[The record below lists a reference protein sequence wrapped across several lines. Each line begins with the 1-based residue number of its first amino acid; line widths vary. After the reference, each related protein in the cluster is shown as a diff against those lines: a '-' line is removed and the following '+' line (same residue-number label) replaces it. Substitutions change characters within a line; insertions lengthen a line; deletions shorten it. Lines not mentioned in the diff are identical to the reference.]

1 MCDLIP
7 KWTGNVL
14 EPACGNGN
22 FLVEIARRKH
32 AAGMTP
38 DEAASTIFGIDIL
51 QDNVVEARSEALG
64 SPARNGGDFE
74 AEYRLRGLFEAERNL
89 VYGGGSEKPMKN
101 LRELDEYRV
110 KHPIWPQTDKS
121 GAFKVY
127 VNGRSFHVLASV
139 DQIGDGVAWEHVS
152 VTPKNQKWCPTWE
165 EMSAIKDLFFFPDEE
180 AVEFHP
186 KHSEY
191 VNQHEFCL
199 HIWRPADGKL
209 LRSPEDSRSGMETT
223 RDPETPHLK
232 KYGKS
237 LGMCQWTP
245 RLSALRSRSWASPP
259 GQTGR
264 NCGTGSTSATAK
276 G

>member
-1 MCDLIP
+1 
-7 KWTGNVL
+7 
-14 EPACGNGN
+14 
-22 FLVEIARRKH
+22 
-32 AAGMTP
+32 
-38 DEAASTIFGIDIL
+38 
-51 QDNVVEARSEALG
+51 
-64 SPARNGGDFE
+64 
-74 AEYRLRGLFEAERNL
+74 
-89 VYGGGSEKPMKN
+89 MKN

-165 EMSAIKDLFFFPDEE
+165 EMSEIKDLFFFPDEE

-223 RDPETPHLK
+223 RDRDAALEEIWKEFGDVPMDPETECIEEPFLGFPAGTNREELWHWFDKRHSKGVAYLLYRDGIDRTDQFSKLVYLK
-232 KYGKS
+232 N
-237 LGMCQWTP
+237 LCIE
-245 RLSALRSRSWASPP
+245 
-259 GQTGR
+259 
-264 NCGTGSTSATAK
+264 CESTSCQFNHGGECRFALVHERKPRINTPT
-276 G
+276 GVSTMTTRRVIE